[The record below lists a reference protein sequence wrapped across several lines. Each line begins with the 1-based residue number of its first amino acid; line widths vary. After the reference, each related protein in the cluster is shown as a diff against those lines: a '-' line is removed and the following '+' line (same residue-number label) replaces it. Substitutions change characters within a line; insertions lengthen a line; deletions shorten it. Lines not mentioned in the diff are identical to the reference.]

1 MGKVALY
8 TPRAGAIGWPRM
20 ATLSHAHSSFPSAHD
35 GVQARRT
42 YYASAAKSGW
52 SKLAEMEHWVAIE
65 GPPL

>member
-1 MGKVALY
+1 
-8 TPRAGAIGWPRM
+8 M